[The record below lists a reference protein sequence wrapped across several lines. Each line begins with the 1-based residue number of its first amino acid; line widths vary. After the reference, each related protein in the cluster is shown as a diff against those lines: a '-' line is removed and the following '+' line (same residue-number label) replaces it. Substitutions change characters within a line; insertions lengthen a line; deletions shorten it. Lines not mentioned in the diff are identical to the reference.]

1 MALYFIR
8 HGETDWNL
16 ARRLQGLTDVP
27 LNEKGRLQA
36 KACGDRLRG
45 EGVTFDR
52 VYVSPL
58 VRARETAALVTGLGG
73 EKMTVVPE
81 MHEMAFGSLEGAVYR
96 VDDPA
101 AAARMDENI
110 RNFKARPSL
119 FVPGE
124 GGESFTALA
133 DRAEK
138 CLRKLRDMEAGL
150 RGSALAVSHGSFLHA
165 VLYVLSGRADL
176 DRFWDTEIPNCT
188 VIRTDPET
196 WSVLG

>member
-1 MALYFIR
+1 MAFYFIR
-8 HGETDWNL
+8 HGETDWNRD
-16 ARRLQGLTDVP
+16 RRLQGIRDIP

-36 KACGDRLRG
+36 KECGDRLRA
-45 EGVTFDR
+45 EGITFDR

-58 VRARETAALVTGLGG
+58 GRAGETAALVTGFG
-73 EKMTVVPE
+73 KDRMIVIPE
-81 MHEMAFGSLEGAVYR
+81 MHEMVFGSLEGEVYR
-96 VDDPA
+96 ADDPG

-124 GGESFTALA
+124 GGESFSDLA

-138 CLRKLRDMEAGL
+138 CLLRLRDLERGL
-150 RGSALAVSHGSFLHA
+150 PGNALAVSHGAFLHA
-165 VLYVLSGRADL
+165 VLYVLSGRKDL
-176 DRFWDTEIPNCT
+176 DRFWDADIPNCT

-196 WSVLG
+196 WDVL